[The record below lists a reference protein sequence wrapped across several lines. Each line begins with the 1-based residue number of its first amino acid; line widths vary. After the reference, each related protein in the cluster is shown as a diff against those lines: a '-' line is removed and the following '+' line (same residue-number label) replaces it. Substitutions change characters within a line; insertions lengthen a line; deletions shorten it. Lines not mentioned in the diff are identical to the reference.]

1 MMNFSEYPIATDG
14 IVKQN

>member
-1 MMNFSEYPIATDG
+1 MNFSEYPIATDG